1 MCMHTLSNTRKST
14 QQEIKVLRV
23 TKSAEKCKQS
33 IDELLLDQDVCQ
45 SHYAGN
51 QSPRKDRRGE
61 QACPQGEA
69 DFYDIQPLSLD

>member
-45 SHYAGN
+45 SHYTDS
-51 QSPRKDRRGE
+51 QSPGEDRYRCG
-61 QACPQGEA
+61 
-69 DFYDIQPLSLD
+69 LSGGDEINFALHI